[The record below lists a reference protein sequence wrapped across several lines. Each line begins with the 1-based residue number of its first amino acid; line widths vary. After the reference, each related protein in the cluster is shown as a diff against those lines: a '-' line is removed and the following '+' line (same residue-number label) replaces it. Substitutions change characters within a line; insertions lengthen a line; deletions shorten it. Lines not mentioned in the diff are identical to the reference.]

1 MTVSTKF
8 TYKDMPTTGLTGLGG
23 DGGGSGWSGDS
34 DIDLLIEATGTSAK
48 HEAFELN
55 VNLADLNII
64 KVDIDNK
71 GVPNFKMVTII
82 EAKDTILQESFDLR
96 SKAAFNRVNDKLGIQ
111 L

>member
-1 MTVSTKF
+1 MVD
-8 TYKDMPTTGLTGLGG
+8 Y
-23 DGGGSGWSGDS
+23 
-34 DIDLLIEATGTSAK
+34 DLQPMLR
-48 HEAFELN
+48 ELFP
-55 VNLADLNII
+55 DLNII